1 MTAKR
6 RRVFLFLQGPPS
18 SFAKLLSDELDR
30 RGQRT
35 IRVNLCAG
43 DRINWRKKG
52 AVNFRGK
59 FEEWADFVEELMLR
73 EEVTDVVYY
82 ADRLPYHKVAA
93 AVARKHGIVPT
104 TYEFG
109 YLRPDWITLERGG
122 MSAYS
127 HFPNDPD
134 TIRELAA
141 KVPEL
146 DGETKYPYKFRHEA
160 SHEVVF
166 NLSQVFFP
174 FLYPN
179 YDADKYY
186 HPLVDYL
193 SYIPGLMS
201 SYVNHRLAKLVT
213 QKVKRQKFPFFLLPM
228 QMQSDYQ
235 VRANSPFTHLSEVI
249 DLTIRSFAAHAP
261 KNARLI
267 FKVHP
272 LDNGL
277 EGWARIVRRISRD
290 AGVWKRVYLING
302 GKLNVMLNRVR
313 GTILI
318 NSTVGLH
325 AMRANCPIKV
335 LGAAVFDIPGLT
347 FQGSLDE
354 FWTKSEPPDPELRD
368 AFVRAVGA
376 TIQVKGNFY
385 TKEGRAVAIPEM
397 ARRLIEGTVNEPDA
411 FIDPPPRL
419 EAAKVAGVPVVDDET
434 MLASFKPK
442 QRRNQPSEPAQAGPA
457 G

>member
-1 MTAKR
+1 MTAQR

-18 SFAKLLSDELDR
+18 SFAKLLSDELER

-35 IRVNLCAG
+35 LRVNLCAG
-43 DRINWRKKG
+43 DKLNWRKKG
-52 AVNFRGK
+52 AVDFRGK
-59 FEEWADFVEELMLR
+59 FEEWAGFIEQLMRR
-73 EEVTDVVYY
+73 EGVTDVLYY

-93 AVARKHGIVPT
+93 AVARKLGAQPV

-134 TIRELAA
+134 VIRDLA
-141 KVPEL
+141 KQLPPI

-166 NLSQVFFP
+166 NLSQVFAP
-174 FLYPN
+174 FLFPN

-193 SYIPGLMS
+193 SYVPGLLS
-201 SYVNHRLAKLVT
+201 SWINHKLAKAVT

-249 DLTIRSFAAHAP
+249 DMTIRSFAQHAP

-277 EGWARIVRRISRD
+277 EGWSKIVKRIARD

-325 AMRANCPIKV
+325 AMRANCPTKV

-368 AFVRAVGA
+368 DFVRVIGN

-385 TKEGRAVAIPEM
+385 TKEGRAIAIPEM
-397 ARRLIEGTVNEPDA
+397 ARRLIEDDINEPGA

-419 EAAKVAGVPVVDDET
+419 AAASAMGVPVVSDET
-434 MLASFKPK
+434 MLAAFKPK
-442 QRRNQPSEPAQAGPA
+442 KRKA
-457 G
+457 